1 MNDKEIFD
9 HNIGWQNETVAERY
23 DQRRFSSV
31 FGRAFDSMEK
41 RAIAKLLQFANSKH
55 SINSVLD
62 VPCGTGRIS
71 ELLVGLNVNLTCADI
86 SEQMIDVAKARLSK
100 HSNEPQE
107 YAVMDIYNID
117 RDDGS
122 YDCITCIRLFQHLD
136 SDERARA
143 LRELSRVTRKYV
155 VVNVMYG
162 SGYYGFIRRIRKLVG
177 AYAPRFAADRRELER
192 ELKAGSL
199 RLVKS
204 IFSQPFYGGNLI
216 LLLEKE

>member
-1 MNDKEIFD
+1 MKDKEIFD
-9 HNIGWQNETVAERY
+9 HNVGWQNEAVAEGY
-23 DQRRFSSV
+23 DQRRFTSV
-31 FGRAFDSMEK
+31 SGRAYDSMEK
-41 RAIAKLLQFANSKH
+41 RAIAKLLQLANNKH
-55 SINSVLD
+55 PIKSVLD

-71 ELLVGLNVNLTCADI
+71 KFLLDSNVNLTCADI

-136 SDERARA
+136 SDERTRA

-162 SGYYGFIRRIRKLVG
+162 SGYYGSIRKLRKLVG
-177 AYAPRFAADRRELER
+177 AYAPRYAVDRRELER